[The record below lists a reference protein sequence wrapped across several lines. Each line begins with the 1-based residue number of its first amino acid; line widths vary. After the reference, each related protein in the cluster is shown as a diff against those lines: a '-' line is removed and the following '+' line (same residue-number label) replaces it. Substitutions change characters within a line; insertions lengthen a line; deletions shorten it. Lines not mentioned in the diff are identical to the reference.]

1 VHKIIQIAQKEKRS
15 LLEPEA
21 IEFLKEYGFF
31 IPDYELIRT
40 EDEIE
45 KIKQK
50 INYPIVMKIVSPDI
64 IHKSDAKGVR
74 LNIKN
79 EEEARIA
86 FREIIQNIKKYKKEA
101 SILGVIVCQLF
112 PTGTEI
118 IIGMTKD
125 PHFGP
130 VIMFGLGGIFV
141 EALKDASFRILPLEE
156 KDAIEMIKEIKGYN
170 ILKGAR
176 GESPRDIDA
185 IKEALMKVSCL
196 VMENPEIREVDLNPV
211 FVYKK
216 GLQIVDAR
224 IIL

>member
-86 FREIIQNIKKYKKEA
+86 FREIIQNIKTRYKFVNFILTQIYLA
-101 SILGVIVCQLF
+101 QNSIS
-112 PTGTEI
+112 
-118 IIGMTKD
+118 
-125 PHFGP
+125 
-130 VIMFGLGGIFV
+130 FGL
-141 EALKDASFRILPLEE
+141 
-156 KDAIEMIKEIKGYN
+156 N
-170 ILKGAR
+170 
-176 GESPRDIDA
+176 
-185 IKEALMKVSCL
+185 L
-196 VMENPEIREVDLNPV
+196 VI
-211 FVYKK
+211 
-216 GLQIVDAR
+216 
-224 IIL
+224 